1 MPQATPSRFAQLKD
15 ALVPAWRRLGRN
27 RAGLLAAG
35 VAFYAL
41 LSLFPGMVVL
51 VALLGLWMAP
61 QDILRAASTIESLV
75 PEEAAGILL
84 SELTDIV
91 AAPSGGLQL
100 AALFG
105 FAVALYSASKAVGS
119 LVDGV
124 SEVRDTAPQTG
135 WLSGFARKIGLTFL
149 LLCIAALT
157 MASILVVPIV
167 LGLALPTSGSA
178 PWVALLRWPI
188 VAGFIL
194 LGIAVVYRSAG
205 PKPLDVSRKR
215 PFPTPGAIVAAVVI
229 LPASIG
235 FSLYLE
241 TFGNYNASFGALGGV
256 VTLLVWL
263 WLSAYIVIGGAA
275 LDAEIDMPAAKPAE
289 DRREPVAEHSSG

>member
-1 MPQATPSRFAQLKD
+1 MTSPTRFRLSEVTEAAGL
-15 ALVPAWRRLGRN
+15 AWRRLSRN

-41 LSLFPGMVVL
+41 LSLFPAMVVV
-51 VALLGLWMAP
+51 VALVGLWMSP
-61 QDILRAASTIESLV
+61 EDILRGADAIRTLV
-75 PEEAAGILL
+75 PDEASGIML
-84 SELTDIV
+84 SELTRIV
-91 AAPSGGLQL
+91 EAPNGGLQL

-105 FAVALYSASKAVGS
+105 VAVALYSASKAVSS

-124 SEVRDTAPQTG
+124 AEVRDSVPETG
-135 WLSGFARKIGLTFL
+135 WLATILKRLGLTFL

-157 MASILVVPIV
+157 LASILVVPV
-167 LGLALPTSGSA
+167 VVGVVLPTSPSA
-178 PWVALLRWPI
+178 PWIALLRWPI

-205 PKPLDVSRKR
+205 QDQHAPQR
-215 PFPTPGAIVAAVVI
+215 PFITPGAIAAAIVI

-241 TFGNYNASFGALGGV
+241 TFGDYSASFGALGGV

-263 WLSAYIVIGGAA
+263 WLSAYIVLGGAA
-275 LDAEIDMPAAKPAE
+275 LDAELATPAHRRDPA
-289 DRREPVAEHSSG
+289 DPVPVPRSG

>member
-1 MPQATPSRFAQLKD
+1 MPQETASRLAELKD
-15 ALVPAWRRLGRN
+15 ALLPAWRRLGNN

-41 LSLFPGMVVL
+41 LSLFPGMVAL
-51 VALLGLWMAP
+51 VAIVGLWMAP
-61 QDILRAASTIESLV
+61 QDILQAVGTIETMM

-124 SEVRDTAPQTG
+124 SEVRDEAPDRG
-135 WLSGFARKIGLTFL
+135 WLSGFMYKIGLTFL

-157 MASILVVPIV
+157 IASILIVPIV
-167 LGLALPTSGSA
+167 IGLAVPTSGAA
-178 PWVALLRWPI
+178 PWIALLRWPI

-194 LGIAVVYRSAG
+194 LGIALVYRSAG
-205 PKPLDVSRKR
+205 AKVPNLTKKR
-215 PFPTPGAIVAAVVI
+215 PFPTPGAIVAAIVI

-235 FSLYLE
+235 FSLYIE
-241 TFGNYNASFGALGGV
+241 TFANYNASFGALGGV

-263 WLSAYIVIGGAA
+263 WLSAYIVLGGAA
-275 LDAEIDMPAAKPAE
+275 LDAEIDVPSAGPADQGDEAIG
-289 DRREPVAEHSSG
+289 EHSPG

>member
-1 MPQATPSRFAQLKD
+1 MTSPAGFRLSELAGAA
-15 ALVPAWRRLGRN
+15 ALAWRRLSRN

-41 LSLFPGMVVL
+41 MSIFPGMVVL
-51 VALLGLWMAP
+51 VALVGLWMSP
-61 QDILRAASTIESLV
+61 EDILRAADSIRTLV
-75 PEEAAGILL
+75 PEEASGIML
-84 SELTDIV
+84 SELTRIV
-91 AAPSGGLQL
+91 GAPNGGLQL

-105 FAVALYSASKAVGS
+105 VAVALYSASKAVSS

-124 SEVRDTAPQTG
+124 AEVRDSVPQAG
-135 WLSGFARKIGLTFL
+135 WLATILKRLGLTFL

-157 MASILVVPIV
+157 LASILVVPV
-167 LGLALPTSGSA
+167 VVGVALPTSPSA
-178 PWVALLRWPI
+178 PWIALLRWPI

-205 PKPLDVSRKR
+205 QDPHAPQR
-215 PFPTPGAIVAAVVI
+215 PFITPGAIAAAIVI

-241 TFGNYNASFGALGGV
+241 TFGDYSASFGALGGV

-263 WLSAYIVIGGAA
+263 WLSAYIVLGGAA
-275 LDAEIDMPAAKPAE
+275 LDAELATPAHQRDPA
-289 DRREPVAEHSSG
+289 DPVPVPRSG

>member
-1 MPQATPSRFAQLKD
+1 MPKETSNRLAQLKD
-15 ALVPAWRRLGRN
+15 ALIPAWRRLGSN

-41 LSLFPGMVVL
+41 LSLFPGMVAL
-51 VALLGLWMAP
+51 VAIVGLWMAP
-61 QDILRAASTIESLV
+61 QDILQAAGTIRTMV

-124 SEVRDTAPQTG
+124 SEVRDTEADRG
-135 WLSGFARKIGLTFL
+135 WLSGFLYRIGLTFL

-167 LGLALPTSGSA
+167 IGMALPNSGAA
-178 PWVALLRWPI
+178 PLIALLRWPI

-194 LGIAVVYRSAG
+194 LGIALVYRSAG
-205 PKPLDVSRKR
+205 AKPLDLTKKR
-215 PFPTPGAIVAAVVI
+215 PFLTPGAIVAAILI

-235 FSLYLE
+235 FSLYIE
-241 TFGNYNASFGALGGV
+241 TFANYNASFGALGGV

-263 WLSAYIVIGGAA
+263 WLSVYIVLGGAA
-275 LDAEIDMPAAKPAE
+275 LDAETDMPSARAAQ
-289 DRREPVAEHSSG
+289 DRADAVPGHSGS